1 MRSLNGINRYNRKGL
16 KTGLWETY
24 WRDGIVHSTGLY
36 KNGLEEGI
44 WEEYWDNGNLH
55 SKGLFKNGK
64 EEGIWLWYNTKGVC
78 INDNL

>member
-1 MRSLNGINRYNRKGL
+1 MRSFKRINRYNRKGL
-16 KTGLWETY
+16 KTGYWEDY
-24 WRDGIVHSTGLY
+24 WDDGKISSKGY
-36 KNGLEEGI
+36 YRNGLEEGI